1 MSEKPP
7 PKPRRAI
14 VPGTGVR
21 LDWPALPRGVRET
34 IERHLDGPVRHVEIQ
49 HGGFS
54 PAFAAILTS
63 ESGGEVFVKA
73 GSPDPNP
80 DVPQFYRQEWAI
92 ASALPE
98 DAPAPRPL
106 WFEDD
111 GTWVLLG
118 FEAIRGG
125 NPTLPWK
132 RSDLDRVVRAL
143 EEMTRVLTPSPIRAP
158 SFGERHRTMFRGFRT
173 LSNSVPA
180 PTGPLPALDPWIV
193 RHLDELAKLEEPWEE
208 LTRGTTLLNCDVRAD
223 NILLRGDRVYF
234 VDWPWACIGPAWIEL
249 AAFLPS
255 VAMQRGPKP
264 WELFDSSQL
273 AQNASPQAVRAF
285 VAGLTGFF
293 WEQSLRPAPPGLPT
307 LREFQRAQGIEAL
320 EWLRRLCPEFD

>member
-1 MSEKPP
+1 VRNEPR
-7 PKPRRAI
+7 PKSRRTI

-21 LDWPALPRGVRET
+21 LDWTALPRRVRAT
-34 IERHLDGPVRHVEIQ
+34 IERHLDGPIRRVEIQ
-49 HGGFS
+49 RGGFS

-63 ESGGEVFVKA
+63 ESGREVFVKA
-73 GSPDPNP
+73 GSPEPNP
-80 DVPQFYRQEWAI
+80 EVPRFYRQEWAI

-98 DAPAPRPL
+98 DAPTPRPL
-106 WFEDD
+106 WFDDD

-125 NPTLPWK
+125 NPRLPWK
-132 RSDLDRVVRAL
+132 RTDLDRVIRAL
-143 EEMTRVLTPSPIRAP
+143 EEMTRVLTPAPIRAP
-158 SFGERHRTMFRGFRT
+158 SFGERHRTMFHGFRT
-173 LSNSVPA
+173 LAKSILA
-180 PTGPLPALDPWIV
+180 PTRPLRALDPWIV
-193 RHLDELAKLEEPWEE
+193 RHLLELAKVEEPWEG

-223 NILLRGDRVYF
+223 NILLQGDRVYF
-234 VDWPWACIGPAWIEL
+234 VDWPWACLGPAWVEL

-264 WELFDSSQL
+264 WELFDRSRL
-273 AQNASPQAVRAF
+273 GRDAPPPAVRAF

-293 WEQSLRPAPPGLPT
+293 WEQSLRPPPSGLPT

-320 EWLRRLCPEFD
+320 EWLQRLCPELD

>member
-1 MSEKPP
+1 
-7 PKPRRAI
+7 

-21 LDWPALPRGVRET
+21 PDWPTLPLRVREA
-34 IERHLDGPVRHVEIQ
+34 IEHHLDGPVRRVEIQ
-49 HGGFS
+49 RGGFS

-63 ESGGEVFVKA
+63 ESGKEVFVKA

-80 DVPQFYRQEWAI
+80 EVPLFYRREWAI

-98 DAPAPRPL
+98 GVPAPRPL
-106 WFEDD
+106 WCDDD

-125 NPTLPWK
+125 NPRLPW
-132 RSDLDRVVRAL
+132 RRNDLDRVVTAL
-143 EEMTRVLTPSPIRAP
+143 EKMTQVLTPAPIQAP
-158 SFGERHRTMFRGFRT
+158 SYGERHRAMFRGFRK
-173 LSNSVPA
+173 LSRSDPA
-180 PTGPLPALDPWIV
+180 PTEHPQPLDPWIA
-193 RHLDELAKLEEPWEE
+193 RHLDELAELEAPWEE
-208 LTRGTTLLNCDVRAD
+208 LTQGKTLLNCDVRAD
-223 NILLRGDRVYF
+223 NILLPEGRVYF
-234 VDWPWACIGPAWIEL
+234 VDWPWACIGAAWVEL

-264 WELFDSSQL
+264 WEIFDRSRL
-273 AQNASPQAVRAF
+273 ARDASPQAVRAF

-293 WEQSLRPAPPGLPT
+293 WEQSLRPPPPGLPT

-320 EWLRRLCPEFD
+320 DWLRRLCPELD